1 MDYLSLLDITGFVVG
16 LFYLYFEYRA
26 SIYLWIASIIM
37 PLVDMFLYYEAGL
50 YADFVMSV
58 YYCLAAVYGWCA
70 WKYSSKTPAH
80 NGNGEAGIT
89 EVKSEKPITRFPLRR
104 VLPVSCVFA
113 VVWVLI
119 YYILVEFTNSD
130 VPVTDSF
137 TTALS
142 VIAMW
147 ALACKYVE
155 QWLLWLVVDAVCTVL
170 YVYKG
175 IPFKA
180 LIYGIYTLVAVAG
193 YLKWKKMAS
202 LSQPK

>member
-50 YADFVMSV
+50 YADFGMSV

-80 NGNGEAGIT
+80 NGNGEAGVP
-89 EVKSEKPITRFPLRR
+89 EVKSEKPITHFPLRR

-119 YYILVEFTNSD
+119 YYILIEFTNSD

-147 ALACKYVE
+147 ALARKYVE

-193 YLKWKKMAS
+193 YLKWKKMAA
-202 LSQPK
+202 KAAR